1 MSVSERWSKLEPREQ
16 RLLSGLLL
24 TVGALVFLLMPIWLY
39 RSVSAAR
46 DENQAI
52 RDYVQRVAESRDKI
66 DKRKAANDALLGRY
80 TRTMPALASFVE
92 DSARAFEVELSES
105 STRPD
110 VPHGKKYVEH
120 ILAVKLK
127 KTGLSGL
134 AKMFEKIEKSGYPV
148 AITKLNLKPRA
159 GEPDSYDVD
168 MQVSAFERKGG
179 AEKKK
184 APEEAPKDE
193 EEP

>member
-92 DSARAFEVELSES
+92 DSARAF
-105 STRPD
+105 
-110 VPHGKKYVEH
+110 VEH

>member
-1 MSVSERWSKLEPREQ
+1 MSVSERWAKLEPREQ
-16 RLLSGLLL
+16 RLLTGLLVA
-24 TVGALVFLLMPIWLY
+24 VGAVVFLLMPIFLY
-39 RSVSAAR
+39 RSVSSAR

-66 DKRKAANDALLGRY
+66 DKRRAANDALLGRY
-80 TRTMPALASFVE
+80 TKTMPALASFVE
-92 DSARAFEVELSES
+92 DSARAFEVEISES

-168 MQVSAFERKGG
+168 MQVSAFERKGA

-184 APEEAPKDE
+184 AEEAPKDE